1 MKTCTKCNE
10 LKSVDEFFKDRN
22 KKSGLQSHCKACSY
36 ERQRLYKWRVKNDP
50 ASIRKQE
57 TYNHRKS
64 MAKLEVSD
72 IILIRGLFDFLTIK
86 SIAEKF
92 EVTQATIRNI
102 KNRKSWSW
110 VK

>member
-10 LKSVDEFFKDRN
+10 VKPETSFFKDSN
-22 KKSGLQSHCKACSY
+22 KKSGLQSHCKSCAR
-36 ERQRLYKWRVKNDP
+36 ERHRLYLWRKKHDP
-50 ASIRKQE
+50 DSIRTQE
-57 TYNHRKS
+57 TSSPNRH
-64 MAKLEVSD
+64 MAKLEPSD

-92 EVTQATIRNI
+92 EVHKETIRNI